1 MKSNYTAYTGHERY
15 RHFHKSTGSR
25 AEKRRKSAL
34 QRISEQIA
42 DSIPTKPGKLPD
54 ETQVLLSDKDIARI
68 HKEIEVLASR
78 ITNL

>member
-1 MKSNYTAYTGHERY
+1 MKSSYTAYTGHERY
-15 RHFHKSTGSR
+15 RHFHKSTGPR
-25 AEKRRKSAL
+25 AERRRKTAL

-54 ETQVLLSDKDIARI
+54 ETQVLLNDSDIARI
-68 HKEIEVLASR
+68 HKEIDILASR